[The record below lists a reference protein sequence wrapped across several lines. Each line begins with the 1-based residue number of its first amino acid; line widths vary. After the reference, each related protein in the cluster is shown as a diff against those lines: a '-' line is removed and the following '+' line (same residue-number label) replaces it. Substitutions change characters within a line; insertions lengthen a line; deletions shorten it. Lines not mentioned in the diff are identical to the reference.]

1 MSAQQV
7 DRSRQRDSREQFDPV
22 ALAVITSRIQGIV
35 RRMTNTLFRTARS
48 SVLNTARDFSC
59 CVVSREHELLASA
72 ESLPI
77 HVMSGPDLVSAS
89 LSRLHPRMRAG
100 DAFLHNSPYHG
111 NSHAGDHC
119 IVVPVVDADGEH
131 HITAVVKAHMADIGN
146 SQPTTLWAAAR
157 DVYNEGALIFPGVQ
171 MQRGYADVPDVVEM
185 CKTRIRVPEVW
196 YADYLGMVGAAR
208 IGERELLAL
217 GAELGWQTLHDYT
230 AAWFDYSEQMMA
242 SAIAQM
248 PAGRSVARNRHDP
261 LAAAGA
267 KDGVPVEVSVTV
279 DPEQRRIEV
288 DLRRNPDC
296 MPCGINLTE
305 ATSRTAAMI
314 GVFNSLPVA
323 VPQNAGSFRR
333 LDVLLRENCIAGIPV
348 HPFSCSTAT
357 TGIADRVA
365 NATQRAIAELAD
377 GFGMAETGTLTAS
390 VADISGRDPRRSGA
404 PFVNLM
410 ILGLTCGAGHARG
423 DGWLVSGE
431 VGDGGLMMRDSTEVD
446 ELLYPIV
453 IWADQI
459 VPDSGGPGRH
469 RGAPACYVE
478 YGPLD
483 TEIDAMWSTDGYVH
497 AAIGARG
504 GHAGAPARQ
513 YLRRASGEIEPL
525 PGWGELRLAAG
536 ETVIASCAAGA
547 GYGPPR
553 SRAVERVLRDVQEGW
568 VTATQ
573 AREVYGVVIGADGL
587 LDAAATAGARAQ
599 GGGTGEPDVPQAAQD
614 EPVGGDLGIEQRC
627 AEIAS
632 RLADYVRAP
641 SATTW

>member
-1 MSAQQV
+1 VSTPSTASAASAV
-7 DRSRQRDSREQFDPV
+7 SSAAEASAARAAERFDPV

-59 CVVSREHELLASA
+59 CVVTREHEMLATA

-77 HVMSGPDLVSAS
+77 HVMAGPDLVSAS
-89 LSRLHPRMRAG
+89 LARLHPELHAG

-119 IVVPVVDADGEH
+119 ILVPVVVDGEH
-131 HITAVVKAHMADIGN
+131 HFTAIVKAHMADIGN
-146 SQPTTLWAAAR
+146 SMPTTLWASAR
-157 DVYNEGALIFPGVQ
+157 DVYNEGALIFPGVKV
-171 MQRGYADVPDVVEM
+171 QRDYEDIPDIIEMCRTRLRVPD
-185 CKTRIRVPEVW
+185 VW
-196 YADYLGMVGAAR
+196 YADYIGMVGAAR
-208 IGERELLAL
+208 IGERELRAL
-217 GAELGWQTLHDYT
+217 GEELGWEALHSYT
-230 AAWFDYSEQMMA
+230 RAWFDYSEQMMA
-242 SAIAQM
+242 GAIRRM
-248 PAGRSVARNRHDP
+248 PAGRSVAHNKHDP
-261 LAAAGA
+261 MPVPGA
-267 KDGVPVEVSVTV
+267 EDGVPVKVTVTV
-279 DPEQRRIEV
+279 DPQEARVQV
-288 DLRRNPDC
+288 DLRENPDC

-314 GVFNSLPVA
+314 GVFNSLPIT

-333 LDVLLRENCIAGIPV
+333 LDVLIRENCVAGIPV
-348 HPFSCSTAT
+348 HPASCSTAT

-390 VADISGRDPRRSGA
+390 VADISGKDPRHGDS

-453 IWADQI
+453 VWADQI
-459 VPDSGGPGRH
+459 VADSGGPGRF

-478 YGPLD
+478 YGPAD
-483 TEIDAMWSTDGYVH
+483 TSIEAMWSTDGYVH

-504 GHAGAPARQ
+504 GYPGAPARQ
-513 YLRRASGEIEPL
+513 FLRRTDGTVEPL
-525 PGWGELRLAAG
+525 PGWGEQVLAPG
-536 ETVIASCAAGA
+536 ETVLATSAAGA
-547 GYGPPR
+547 GYGPPWE
-553 SRAVERVLRDVQEGW
+553 RALQRVARDVADGW
-568 VTATQ
+568 VSAEQ
-573 AREVYGVVIGADGL
+573 AAEVYGVIVRDGE
-587 LDAAATAGARAQ
+587 LDPAATEARRA
-599 GGGTGEPDVPQAAQD
+599 ELAAQALAPPASL
-614 EPVGGDLGIEQRC
+614 EVEARSQ
-627 AEIAS
+627 EIAD
-632 RLADYVRAP
+632 RLAPYVLP
-641 SATTW
+641 PGSAR

>member
-1 MSAQQV
+1 VSTPSAASAGAASTGAGEASAAGAAE
-7 DRSRQRDSREQFDPV
+7 RFDPV

-59 CVVSREHELLASA
+59 CVVTREHEMLATA

-77 HVMSGPDLVSAS
+77 HVMAGPDLVSAS
-89 LSRLHPRMRAG
+89 LERLHPELHAG

-119 IVVPVVDADGEH
+119 ILVPVVAGGEH
-131 HITAVVKAHMADIGN
+131 HFTAVVKAHMADIGN
-146 SQPTTLWAAAR
+146 SMPTTLWASAR
-157 DVYNEGALIFPGVQ
+157 DVYNEGALIFPGVKV
-171 MQRGYADVPDVVEM
+171 QRDYEDIPDIIEMCRTRLRVPD
-185 CKTRIRVPEVW
+185 VW
-196 YADYLGMVGAAR
+196 YADYIGMVGAAR
-208 IGERELLAL
+208 IGERELRAL
-217 GAELGWQTLHDYT
+217 GEELGWEALHAYT
-230 AAWFDYSEQMMA
+230 GAWFDYSEQMMA
-242 SAIAQM
+242 GAIRRM
-248 PAGRSVARNRHDP
+248 PAGRSVAHNKHDP
-261 LAAAGA
+261 MPVPGA
-267 KDGVPVEVSVTV
+267 EDGVPVKVTVTV
-279 DPEQRRIEV
+279 DPTEARVEV
-288 DLRRNPDC
+288 DLRENPDC

-314 GVFNSLPVA
+314 GVFNSLPIT

-333 LDVLLRENCIAGIPV
+333 LDVLIRENCVAGIPV
-348 HPFSCSTAT
+348 HPASCSTAT

-390 VADISGRDPRRSGA
+390 VADISGKDPRHDGA

-453 IWADQI
+453 VWADQI
-459 VPDSGGPGRH
+459 VADSGGPGRF

-478 YGPLD
+478 YGPAD
-483 TEIDAMWSTDGYVH
+483 TEIEAMWSTDGYVH

-504 GHAGAPARQ
+504 GYPGAPARQ
-513 YLRRASGEIEPL
+513 FLRRADGTVEPL
-525 PGWGELRLAAG
+525 PGWGEQVLAPG
-536 ETVIASCAAGA
+536 ETVLATSAAGA
-547 GYGPPR
+547 GYGPPWE
-553 SRAVERVLRDVQEGW
+553 RALQRVLRDVADGFI
-568 VTATQ
+568 TAEQ
-573 AREVYGVVIGADGL
+573 AVEVYGAVVRDGE
-587 LDAAATAGARAQ
+587 LDPAATEARRA
-599 GGGTGEPDVPQAAQD
+599 ELAAQASAPPASL
-614 EPVGGDLGIEQRC
+614 EVEARSQ
-627 AEIAS
+627 EIAD
-632 RLADYVRAP
+632 RLAPYVSPTGPAR
-641 SATTW
+641 